1 MKKKDINILKILF
14 LLFLF
19 LMTIILISRYFILK
33 KENELLTQKYSL
45 LTKNIEEKTNFLIQS
60 KKNATLAIALSLSEN
75 EKIKEIILKENYN
88 YDLNILSEKLKK
100 STDFKNVWFQI
111 IDKEGISLYRN
122 WTSNKNDKIKK
133 YRLDL
138 QEVLKKPEEK
148 STISV
153 GIYDITFKSMVP
165 LYENNEF
172 IGILEV
178 ITHFNSI
185 MNNLRDN
192 DLVEPIILVDDAFS
206 EQLKQNAFS
215 KLFLKNYYV
224 ANLDVSEELLS
235 YLKHTEIKEY
245 LEIENFVIKGNKLII
260 NIPIVENKFKLA
272 NILLFKDLSQIDI
285 SEIKEFKK
293 NAFLYLGFSLLF
305 LCLLIF
311 VIAYYLYSKRLK
323 ELNQILQQTVS
334 DEIIKNNEKNKILF
348 QQNKMAAMGEMIG
361 NIAHQWRQPLS
372 VITTAAS
379 SIKLKKEYGILN
391 DKEYDEFMDYIIDT
405 ANYLS
410 NTIDDF
416 RYYFSPNK
424 NKNYLNTK
432 KLIDKSLKLVNISF
446 SEEKINIIK
455 NIENIDILSFE
466 NELLQEIINIL
477 NNVKDELSKKDISE
491 KRYLFIDLYKKDE
504 NLIMEIKDNAGGV
517 KPEIIDRIFEPYF
530 TTKHKSKGTGI
541 GLYMCQEIIVKHI
554 KGNIEVSNSNY
565 EYNGEKLLGAL
576 FKITIPLE

>member
-466 NELLQEIINIL
+466 NELLQVIINIL

-530 TTKHKSKGTGI
+530 TTKHQSQGTGI

>member
-1 MKKKDINILKILF
+1 MKKQDINISKIVF
-14 LLFLF
+14 LLFL
-19 LMTIILISRYFILK
+19 LLLIISISWYFILK

-45 LTKNIEEKTNFLIQS
+45 ITKNIAEKTSFLTQS

-75 EKIKEIILKENYN
+75 EKIRKVILEKDYN
-88 YDLNILSEKLKK
+88 YDLNVLSEKLKK
-100 STDFKNVWFQI
+100 NTDFKNVWFQI
-111 IDKEGISLYRN
+111 IDKEGVSLYRN

-138 QEVLKKPEEK
+138 QEILKKPEEK

-165 LYENNEF
+165 LYQNSEF

-185 MNNLRDN
+185 TNNLKNN
-192 DLVEPIILVDDAFS
+192 DLVEPIILVDDFFS
-206 EQLKQNAFS
+206 DQLKQNAFS
-215 KLFLKNYYV
+215 KIYLNNYYV
-224 ANLDVSEELLS
+224 ANLDVSKDLLS
-235 YLKHTEIKEY
+235 YLKNKELKEY
-245 LEIENFVIKGNKLII
+245 LEIQNFTIKDNKLII
-260 NIPIVENKFKLA
+260 NIPILEDKLKLA
-272 NILLFKDLSQIDI
+272 NILLFKNLSQIDI
-285 SEIKEFKK
+285 SEIEKFKR
-293 NAFLYLGFSLLF
+293 NAFLYLVFFLVL

-311 VIAYYLYSKRLK
+311 VIAYYLHSRRLK
-323 ELNQILQQTVS
+323 ELNHILQQTVS

-379 SIKLKKEYGILN
+379 SIKLKKEYGILK

-424 NKNYLNTK
+424 NKNYLNTE
-432 KLIDKSLKLVNISF
+432 KLIDKSLKLVNIFF
-446 SEEKINIIK
+446 SEEEINIIK
-455 NIENIDILSFE
+455 NVENLEILSFE
-466 NELLQEIINIL
+466 NELLQVIINIL
-477 NNVKDELSKKDISE
+477 NNVKDELSKKDISQ
-491 KRYLFIDLYKKDE
+491 KRYVFIDLYKKDK
-504 NLIMEIKDNAGGV
+504 NLFIEIKDNAGGI

-565 EYNGEKLLGAL
+565 EYNGENFLGAL
-576 FKITIPLE
+576 FKITIPIE

>member
-455 NIENIDILSFE
+455 SHR
-466 NELLQEIINIL
+466 
-477 NNVKDELSKKDISE
+477 KKYS
-491 KRYLFIDLYKKDE
+491 
-504 NLIMEIKDNAGGV
+504 
-517 KPEIIDRIFEPYF
+517 
-530 TTKHKSKGTGI
+530 
-541 GLYMCQEIIVKHI
+541 
-554 KGNIEVSNSNY
+554 
-565 EYNGEKLLGAL
+565 
-576 FKITIPLE
+576 